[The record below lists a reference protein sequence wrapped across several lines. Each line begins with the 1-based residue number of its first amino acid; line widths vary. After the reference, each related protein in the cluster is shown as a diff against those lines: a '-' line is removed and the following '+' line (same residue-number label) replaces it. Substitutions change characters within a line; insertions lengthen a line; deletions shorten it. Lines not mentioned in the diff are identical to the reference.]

1 MFFQFT
7 LDTYFISYWDKN
19 AAVSYLQWHAE
30 SASQGHCAR
39 YVREAIQ
46 REGISLMLTYS
57 ARNYGSSLICTGFY
71 EVSDANPQKGD
82 VVVIQAIMNHPDGH
96 MAMYDGAIWI
106 SDFKQQLGFYPGP
119 AYRSARP
126 SYKIYRHD

>member
-1 MFFQFT
+1 M
-7 LDTYFISYWDKN
+7 SYWN
-19 AAVSYLQWHAE
+19 INSAVDYLQWHAE
-30 SASQGHCAR
+30 PSSHQRCAR

-46 REGISLMLTYS
+46 RGGISLMVMYS

-82 VVVIQAIMNHPDGH
+82 VVVIQAIANHPDGH
-96 MAMYDGAIWI
+96 MAMYDGRIWI
-106 SDFKQQLGFYPGP
+106 SDFRQQYGFYPGP

-126 SYKIYRHD
+126 PYQIYRHD